1 MSQPVKTSRWE
12 VQNGSGSAAF
22 GVRTRRYGL
31 EVVSIVHVGRRTEA
45 MSKRLENTKSVS
57 TVQGVKD
64 MWMNPHVCYSSN
76 RFAISGGVSY
86 FWKAEN
92 GELAGIK

>member
-1 MSQPVKTSRWE
+1 
-12 VQNGSGSAAF
+12 
-22 GVRTRRYGL
+22 
-31 EVVSIVHVGRRTEA
+31 